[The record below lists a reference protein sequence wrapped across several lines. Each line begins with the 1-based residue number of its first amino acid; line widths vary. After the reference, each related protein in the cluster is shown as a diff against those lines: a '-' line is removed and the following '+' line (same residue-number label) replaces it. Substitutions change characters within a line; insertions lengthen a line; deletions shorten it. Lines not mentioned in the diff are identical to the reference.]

1 MNHEVSCG
9 CPHQILDQ
17 LLLLKVTSGWVWR
30 WTEIFRSDC
39 VQVLGT
45 AHCFSG
51 FLIFSSWGEDVSCFR
66 LSPVEYPC
74 SPSDPLNG
82 LSLARPLN
90 QIVSHRDRPLPLSPI
105 KGLEVGLF
113 VLPTQPAELSLL
125 SCLSA
130 LRCEKL
136 ANLISCF
143 RNSVCQGHG
152 STLSVWALWRRTR
165 RRFCSPSG
173 LRKVC
178 VHVGW
183 MVAQL
188 LPGLMKVWTP
198 VKTLHRRQKQR
209 PQAVWKQSERS
220 VCFEAEDLAD
230 FSWFYITSLLLPV

>member
-9 CPHQILDQ
+9 CPHQILAQ

-30 WTEIFRSDC
+30 WTEIFSSEC

-45 AHCFSG
+45 AHSFSG

-74 SPSDPLNG
+74 SPSEPLNG

-90 QIVSHRDRPLPLSPI
+90 QVVPQGPVITSFPY
-105 KGLEVGLF
+105 KGPWSWAF
-113 VLPTQPAELSLL
+113 CPPTQPAELSLL
-125 SCLSA
+125 SSLSA

-143 RNSVCQGHG
+143 RNSVCQGHC
-152 STLSVWALWRRTR
+152 STLSVWALWRRTPR
-165 RRFCSPSG
+165 SFCSPSG

-230 FSWFYITSLLLPV
+230 FSRFYITSLLLPV